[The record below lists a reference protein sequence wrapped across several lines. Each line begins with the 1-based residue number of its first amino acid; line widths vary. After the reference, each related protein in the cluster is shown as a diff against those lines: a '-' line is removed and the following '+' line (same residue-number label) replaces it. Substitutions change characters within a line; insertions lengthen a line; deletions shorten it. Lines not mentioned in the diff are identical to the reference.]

1 MHFLV
6 YCFVYP
12 LLWIISKFPFRMLYI
27 FSSGVYIFL
36 YYIIQYRK
44 KVVTQNLILVFP
56 EKSPKEI
63 TQIRK
68 KFYKHLC
75 DMFMEMIKSLS
86 ISKKEMM
93 KRFTIIE
100 PQTFKELQSKNKSI
114 IVLMG
119 HYASYE
125 WAIAAQFVLDF
136 PIVGVYK
143 EIKNKY
149 FDRLAHKIRGRFDTR
164 LIKHRNVIK
173 EITRDK
179 VHGKICA
186 YGLLSDQSPKLKNA
200 LYWTNFMNIKVP
212 VITGGEVLAQRLDLP
227 VMYLQVEKVKR
238 GYYQAKFIKI
248 TDTPKNCENHYIS
261 RKYLSLLEEQ
271 IYNNPEYYLWTHRR
285 WKHHNAKRPKGAII
299 D

>member
-6 YCFVYP
+6 YCLVYP
-12 LLWIISKFPFRMLYI
+12 MLWIISKLPFRILYI

-36 YYIIQYRK
+36 YYIVRYRK
-44 KVVTQNLILVFP
+44 KVVTKNLTLVFP
-56 EKSPKEI
+56 EKSTEEI
-63 TQIRK
+63 IHIQK
-68 KFYKHLC
+68 KFYKHMC

-86 ISKKEMM
+86 ISKKEMI

-149 FDRLAHKIRGRFDTR
+149 FDQLAHKIRGRFDTK

-227 VMYLQVEKVKR
+227 VMYLKVEKVKR

-261 RKYLSLLEEQ
+261 RKYLDLLEEQ
-271 IYNNPEYYLWTHRR
+271 IYNKPEYYLWTHRR
-285 WKHHNAKRPKGAII
+285 WKHHNAKKPKGAII

>member
-1 MHFLV
+1 M
-6 YCFVYP
+6 
-12 LLWIISKFPFRMLYI
+12 LWIISQLPFRILYI
-27 FSSGVYIFL
+27 FSSGVYFFL
-36 YYIIQYRK
+36 YYIVRYRK
-44 KVVTQNLILVFP
+44 KVVTKNLTLVFP
-56 EKSPKEI
+56 EKSTKEI
-63 TQIRK
+63 IEIQK
-68 KFYKHLC
+68 KFYKHMC

-86 ISKKEMM
+86 ISKKEMI

-149 FDRLAHKIRGRFDTR
+149 FDQLAHKIRGRFDTK

-212 VITGGEVLAQRLDLP
+212 VITGGEILAQRLDLP
-227 VMYLQVEKVKR
+227 VMYLKVEKVKR

-248 TDTPKNCENHYIS
+248 TDTPKTCKNHYIS
-261 RKYLSLLEEQ
+261 RKYLDLLEEQ
-271 IYNNPEYYLWTHRR
+271 IYNKPEYYLWTHRR
-285 WKHHNAKRPKGAII
+285 WKHHKANKPKGAII

>member
-12 LLWIISKFPFRMLYI
+12 ILWIISKFPFRILYI
-27 FSSGVYIFL
+27 FSSGIYILL
-36 YYIIQYRK
+36 YYIIRYRK
-44 KVVTQNLILVFP
+44 KVVTKNLILVFP
-56 EKSPKEI
+56 EKSTKEI
-63 TQIRK
+63 IQIRK

-179 VHGKICA
+179 VNGKICA

-227 VMYLQVEKVKR
+227 VMYLQVEKIKR

-248 TDTPKNCENHYIS
+248 TDTPKNCEDHYIS
-261 RKYLSLLEEQ
+261 RKYLGLLEEQ
-271 IYNNPEYYLWTHRR
+271 IYNKPEYYLWTHRR
-285 WKHHNAKRPKGAII
+285 WKHHNAKKPKGAII